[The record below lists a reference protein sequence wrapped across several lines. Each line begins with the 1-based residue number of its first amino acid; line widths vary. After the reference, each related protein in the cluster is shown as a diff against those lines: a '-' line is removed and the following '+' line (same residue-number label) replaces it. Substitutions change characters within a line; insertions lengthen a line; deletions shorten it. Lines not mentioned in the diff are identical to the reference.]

1 MHVSG
6 HGVINTFLLALLFAQ
21 LDVEAWQQEQPV
33 VLHTWTKESAHNYE
47 NNCHEVSVF
56 VSPGATYFEVEFDE
70 RCETEKR

>member
-1 MHVSG
+1 M
-6 HGVINTFLLALLFAQ
+6 
-21 LDVEAWQQEQPV
+21 DVETWQQERPV

>member
-1 MHVSG
+1 M
-6 HGVINTFLLALLFAQ
+6 
-21 LDVEAWQQEQPV
+21 

-70 RCETEKR
+70 RCETEKRYTLALLFFGIGMKIDLFQSCGHC